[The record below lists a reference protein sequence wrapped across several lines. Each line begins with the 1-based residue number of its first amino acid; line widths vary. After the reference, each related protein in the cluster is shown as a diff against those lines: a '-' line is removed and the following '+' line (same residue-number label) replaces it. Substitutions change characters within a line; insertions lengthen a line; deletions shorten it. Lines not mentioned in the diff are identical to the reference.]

1 MGGYV
6 LRLSNGHHNFTH
18 VIFAL
23 NFPDLALFQKN
34 DWLNDYFIFM
44 NKEFERNW
52 YLNFESRSHNPFK
65 GRLFIFTSRGSE
77 KNKLPGYKGLVFV
90 YSKRL
95 WRWQKVII
103 KTNNH
108 LTLSIWR
115 LRRHFRF
122 CKGSMDGG
130 LTWETFITQQRI
142 EDLRKQITKQTE
154 NNKTTHYSTRIICF
168 FWLILNLPSL
178 KLTVR
183 TWNWMIGIR

>member
-1 MGGYV
+1 M
-6 LRLSNGHHNFTH
+6 
-18 VIFAL
+18 
-23 NFPDLALFQKN
+23 DK
-34 DWLNDYFIFM
+34 D
-44 NKEFERNW
+44 FERNW

-65 GRLFIFTSRGSE
+65 CLFSTSLFRKE
-77 KNKLPGYKGLVFV
+77 HLPGYKGLVFV

-130 LTWETFITQQRI
+130 LTWETIITQQRR

-154 NNKTTHYSTRIICF
+154 NNKTTHYSTWIYSNHLF
-168 FWLILNLPSL
+168 FVGWSSTLKSSKKNWVTGQSSEGPSCLFDELISAGVD
-178 KLTVR
+178 TI
-183 TWNWMIGIR
+183 THTIYGTGIFIYLYWVDVHGKCR